1 MVSNTKIKP
10 KKTSQ
15 YRTSFTNTKTSHV
28 PKRITTHH
36 RPEKKSQKR
45 EQEERGGERGRK
57 TKDYIHTHEKEKT
70 KNSTPLLSLLRN
82 AETDLPVDTP
92 PQPSQTPEVLQI
104 QETPRAENADSK
116 HLGSEGKGG
125 QGWGQKKG
133 AKHTTESARA
143 THKRLQQCKAQIQ
156 ELEQDPSEAK
166 RRARG
171 QETQDKQQKGPESA
185 KRARKKKRNQ
195 AEIRNKQQ
203 RTSLLSLSLPLLS
216 RLLSCC
222 TAVPFPFSPSFSCSL
237 FLVPL
242 FSVPLI
248 RFPCS
253 PFSVS
258 FW

>member
-1 MVSNTKIKP
+1 V
-10 KKTSQ
+10 
-15 YRTSFTNTKTSHV
+15 
-28 PKRITTHH
+28 
-36 RPEKKSQKR
+36 
-45 EQEERGGERGRK
+45 
-57 TKDYIHTHEKEKT
+57 KEKGEEKT
-70 KNSTPLLSLLRN
+70 RTTYIPTRRKKQKNSAPLLSLLRN

-125 QGWGQKKG
+125 QGCGEKKG

-203 RTSLLSLSLPLLS
+203 RTSRLSLSLPLLS

-222 TAVPFPFSPSFSCSL
+222 TAVPFPFSPAFSCSL

-242 FSVPLI
+242 FSVPSTE
-248 RFPCS
+248 FPCS
-253 PFSVS
+253 QFP
-258 FW
+258 

>member
-1 MVSNTKIKP
+1 MTETRTRRAWRRKG
-10 KKTSQ
+10 KKNQGLHT
-15 YRTSFTNTKTSHV
+15 Y
-28 PKRITTHH
+28 P
-36 RPEKKSQKR
+36 R
-45 EQEERGGERGRK
+45 EGK
-57 TKDYIHTHEKEKT
+57 KT

-125 QGWGQKKG
+125 QGWGGGKKG

-171 QETQDKQQKGPESA
+171 QETQDKQQKDPESA

-203 RTSLLSLSLPLLS
+203 RTSLLALSLPLLS
-216 RLLSCC
+216 RLLSWLHCRSLP
-222 TAVPFPFSPSFSCSL
+222 VLSLVLMFSLSRSL
-237 FLVPL
+237 VLSSPDQVPL
-242 FSVPLI
+242 FSVFCFFFVIYLFHS
-248 RFPCS
+248 RTWFG
-253 PFSVS
+253 
-258 FW
+258 